1 MDWEQID
8 IYINPADADVF
19 TDRLI
24 MNGIEEFVVT
34 DPRDVADLKNTSIY
48 FDYIDDEL
56 TSMRESKITI
66 YLNRNEEYREKKRII
81 YDQIQEASRSGVNVR
96 VDMEDIAEEDWMNSW
111 KRFYK
116 PLEIGRNLLI
126 KPSWEEIPEGNTRT
140 VVEIDPSSSFGT
152 GTHETTRL
160 CMMMLEDDIKGDE
173 HVLDMG
179 CGSGILG
186 VTALLLGAQRAL
198 LIDVED
204 DSMTAVS
211 ENMERNHID
220 PSRYSA
226 VKGNV
231 LEDEVL
237 RKVVSS
243 GSFDVITANIVSD
256 IVIAM
261 KELFREC
268 LKESGVLITSGIII
282 DRIDEVRSAYEEAG
296 FKVKNIKIEGEWA
309 AIRFVL

>member
-8 IYINPADADVF
+8 IYFNPADADVF

-56 TSMRESKITI
+56 TSMRESKITV

-160 CMMMLEDDIKGDE
+160 CMMMLEDDIHGSE

-186 VTALLLGAQRAL
+186 VTALLLGADKAL

-226 VKGNV
+226 VKG
-231 LEDEVL
+231 
-237 RKVVSS
+237 RSS
-243 GSFDVITANIVSD
+243 
-256 IVIAM
+256 
-261 KELFREC
+261 
-268 LKESGVLITSGIII
+268 
-282 DRIDEVRSAYEEAG
+282 VRWS
-296 FKVKNIKIEGEWA
+296 
-309 AIRFVL
+309 LQDPSM